1 MIVIVGSPIAQPGAE
16 RISAAGLAADVA
28 RAAAAA
34 GAAVQVVGRV
44 GEDAAG
50 DQVLLDLAAAGVG
63 HVAVLREPGRPTP
76 GITDGSVADGGLA
89 NGSASPVEPV
99 LGEAMLEDLDLDDG
113 AAGGA
118 RADGS
123 PAGLSVDAGDLDL
136 ALRYVPDYRV
146 LVLAADLD
154 PAALEAVVAAAGWSG
169 AHLIALVADGA
180 PTHVLPDG
188 ATVLL
193 RPAADPD
200 RAFATMV
207 AGYAVALDRGD
218 EPRAAF
224 ASVQRAGG
232 WAAVAD

>member
-1 MIVIVGSPIAQPGAE
+1 MIVIVGSPVAQPGGQQRIAGGLGAE
-16 RISAAGLAADVA
+16 VA

-34 GAAVQVVGRV
+34 GAAVQLVGRV

-76 GITDGSVADGGLA
+76 TAADALIADGG
-89 NGSASPVEPV
+89 STSPDGPV
-99 LGEAMLEDLDLDDG
+99 LGEAMLADDDLDEASG
-113 AAGGA
+113 ATAGQTEP
-118 RADGS
+118 
-123 PAGLSVDAGDLDL
+123 PAGLSVDAGDVEL

-146 LVLAADLD
+146 LILAADLD
-154 PAALEAVVAAAGWSG
+154 PAALGAVVAGAAWSG
-169 AHLIALVADGA
+169 AHLVALVADGT
-180 PTHVLPDG
+180 PTDTLPEG

-193 RPAADPD
+193 RPAVDPD
-200 RAFATMV
+200 RTFATMV

-224 ASVQRAGG
+224 ASVQRSGG